1 MSCNCKNSKIVESLS
16 TNEKTLG
23 GKLKKYSFN
32 FIKYLIVIAIAS
44 VLIIP
49 VFVIVLFR
57 VLVLN
62 KSEINILPSML
73 KMFKSNKGKDS
84 NYDKM
89 FDGVDLLNNVESK

>member
-1 MSCNCKNSKIVESLS
+1 MGCNCKNNKIVESLS

-23 GKLKKYSFN
+23 GKLKKYTFN
-32 FIKYLIVIAIAS
+32 FIKYLIVISVAS
-44 VLIIP
+44 VLVIP
-49 VFVIVLFR
+49 VFLIVLFR
-57 VLVLN
+57 VIVLN
-62 KSEINILPSML
+62 KTEINILPSML

>member
-1 MSCNCKNSKIVESLS
+1 VESLS

>member
-57 VLVLN
+57 VIVLN

-73 KMFKSNKGKDS
+73 KIFKSNKGKDS

>member
-1 MSCNCKNSKIVESLS
+1 MSCNCKNNKIVESLS
-16 TNEKTLG
+16 TNEKTLS

-32 FIKYLIVIAIAS
+32 FIKYLIVISITS

-49 VFVIVLFR
+49 VFIIVLFR
-57 VLVLN
+57 VIVLN

-73 KMFKSNKGKDS
+73 KIFKSNKGKDS